1 MESQTGQF
9 SMIHAQDHYVPV
21 LKVKRGEKRALC
33 EIHSSLKRRVMPLLE
48 IVELTDSKKTLEKH
62 LDTAFRDLAV
72 SVESYPRCLL
82 DCHELLSDWPRASE
96 DVFLR
101 ARWQGMVFTPVTGV
115 SRNNFD
121 VTSAMNYR
129 EYGLAL
135 RLTREEFEDGA
146 FPERLQ
152 RFMND
157 FGLTPEDIDLI
168 VDLGPVD
175 DMIAPGAANL
185 AAAFLNDVPYHA
197 EWRTFTISACG
208 FPLSL
213 GGVGR
218 NSHDFAQRVEWMA
231 WRDSLYQQRHTLQR
245 LPMFS
250 DCAIQHTAGVE
261 GFDPRIMQV
270 SASIRY
276 TLSDCWLLIKGEGTR
291 VRRPS
296 VQFPEL
302 ATALVYG
309 HLQQYF
315 CQADHCSGCL
325 LIQHGADGQPGHGS
339 PEAWRRYGTIHHI
352 TRVLEDLAEL
362 PYP

>member
-1 MESQTGQF
+1 
-9 SMIHAQDHYVPV
+9 MIHAQDHYVPV
-21 LKVKRGEKRALC
+21 LKVKRGEKRALR
-33 EIHSSLKRRVMPLLE
+33 EIHPSLKHRIIPLLE

-72 SVESYPRCLL
+72 SVDPYPRCLL
-82 DCHELLSDWPRASE
+82 DCHELLSDWSQASK

-101 ARWQGMVFTPVTGV
+101 ARWQGMIFTPVTGV
-115 SRNNFD
+115 SRNIED

-129 EYGLAL
+129 ENGLAL
-135 RLTREEFEDGA
+135 RLKREEFEDGA

-152 RFMND
+152 RFMDD

-168 VDLGPVD
+168 VDLDPVD
-175 DMIAPGAANL
+175 NLIVPGITNL
-185 AAAFLNDVPYHA
+185 TVAFLNDVPYHA
-197 EWRTFTISACG
+197 DWRTFTVSACG
-208 FPLSL
+208 FPLSM
-213 GGVGR
+213 GIVGR
-218 NSHDFAQRVEWMA
+218 NSHDLVQRTEWMA
-231 WRDSLYQQRHTLQR
+231 WRDSLYQQRSSLQR

-261 GFDPRIMQV
+261 GFDPRIMQA

-276 TLSDCWLLIKGEGTR
+276 TWSDCWLLIKGKGAR

-296 VQFPEL
+296 VQIPEL

-315 CQADHCSGCL
+315 YQAGHCSGCL
-325 LIQHGADGQPGHGS
+325 SIQHCADGQPGHGS